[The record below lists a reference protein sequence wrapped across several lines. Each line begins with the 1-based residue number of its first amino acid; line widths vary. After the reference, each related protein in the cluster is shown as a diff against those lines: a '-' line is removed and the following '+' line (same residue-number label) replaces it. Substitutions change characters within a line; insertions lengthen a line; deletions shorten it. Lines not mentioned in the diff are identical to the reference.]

1 MLAILWLLSTQFF
14 TTSWI
19 SSLIGRIFGGGEER
33 DRNVRVEKRII
44 RPLFLIPIL
53 SALQNVHK
61 AASYAGNSIPAAIRG
76 QYWALRRIHQKYNTL
91 SGFCHFFFNFCYFIH
106 FLIYPWV
113 SHLVHVP
120 LAIQQSK
127 DCSRQWIQT
136 WGCFSHMICSNQV
149 NFLSE
154 RTTWKTHTPISVR
167 WYLHHQVSIDYC
179 TYQTKIYCNR
189 LQRGNL
195 SQKILARANF

>member
-1 MLAILWLLSTQFF
+1 MIAVNAILYNQL
-14 TTSWI
+14 I
-19 SSLIGRIFGGGEER
+19 SNLIGRFFFEEG
-33 DRNVRVEKRII
+33 KRGTETSESKN
-44 RPLFLIPIL
+44 PSKDLFFFVPIL
-53 SALQNVHK
+53 SALQSLHK

-76 QYWALRRIHQKYNTL
+76 QNWALRRIHQKYNTW

-167 WYLHHQVSIDYC
+167 WYLHHQVSIDYS

-195 SQKILARANF
+195 SQKILARANFWK

>member
-19 SSLIGRIFGGGEER
+19 SSLIGRFFLRRGGEGQ
-33 DRNVRVEKRII
+33 KRQS
-44 RPLFLIPIL
+44 RKTHQKTSFFYSNPL
-53 SALQNVHK
+53 SSSNVHK
-61 AASYAGNSIPAAIRG
+61 AA
-76 QYWALRRIHQKYNTL
+76 
-91 SGFCHFFFNFCYFIH
+91 
-106 FLIYPWV
+106 LIYPWV
-113 SHLVHVP
+113 SHLVHVL

-195 SQKILARANF
+195 ACRRKY